1 MEKMLSSWR
10 GMLQIKGIRRYRF
23 LKFFLNVCAFI
34 MFSGACNDL
43 AFSHPGLAPEIDRI
57 THKIEKDPRNVD
69 LLIERGQLLRSNDDL
84 LNALRD
90 FDRAVELDSNNT
102 EILFQRGLTLTAL
115 KRDVKAEMDL
125 TNFLDKD
132 EQKAP
137 LFNKDNSKR
146 GIAIAERAQI
156 RARTGRANLAL
167 TDFNSAI
174 RLLPVSGLYH
184 ARGLFQEL
192 LGNLPEA
199 ASGYREALSRI
210 PNSILLKKSLIRVEV
225 DRKRFNQALDLID
238 EVLVRVSVKRS
249 WYLLQGDVLTRM
261 GKPEAARAAREKAL
275 AEVNQAMSQRLTAI
289 HRFSRAKVYV
299 ALGRIDAAK
308 QDLQLAIQMAPSFTE
323 SKDLLN
329 QLEGS

>member
-1 MEKMLSSWR
+1 MHHVLVLVVDCQPDSDFRTILGHQSAA
-10 GMLQIKGIRRYRF
+10 I
-23 LKFFLNVCAFI
+23 A
-34 MFSGACNDL
+34 
-43 AFSHPGLAPEIDRI
+43 GLATPAGCAGHTANGRA
-57 THKIEKDPRNVD
+57 N
-69 LLIERGQLLRSNDDL
+69 RG
-84 LNALRD
+84 A
-90 FDRAVELDSNNT
+90 A
-102 EILFQRGLTLTAL
+102 
-115 KRDVKAEMDL
+115 
-125 TNFLDKD
+125 
-132 EQKAP
+132 
-137 LFNKDNSKR
+137 R